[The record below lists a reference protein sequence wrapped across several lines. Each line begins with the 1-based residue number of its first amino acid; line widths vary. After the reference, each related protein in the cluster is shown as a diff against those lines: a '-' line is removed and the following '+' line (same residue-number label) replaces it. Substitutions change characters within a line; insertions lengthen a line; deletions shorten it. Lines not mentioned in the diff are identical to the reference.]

1 MNMDPQELFC
11 EIGRYLD
18 TKTQGR
24 FGFALVVI
32 DCETQIVSLIH
43 VGLQQEQAAHLCEL
57 VAENTDTQG
66 STQIL
71 PKGQMM

>member
-1 MNMDPQELFC
+1 MDPQELFC

-18 TKTQGR
+18 TKAQGR

-32 DCETQIVSLIH
+32 DCETQIVSLIR
-43 VGLQQEQAAHLCEL
+43 VGLQQEQAVHLCEL
-57 VAENTDTQG
+57 VAENPVDQA

-71 PKGQMM
+71 LKDQMM